1 MNIWLLI
8 RYGISGVI
16 GIVTNIVT
24 LYILTDLLGIWYLA
38 SAVLA
43 FCITLVVT
51 FSLQK
56 YWTFKDHEGEIMTQG
71 VTYTIIALTSLVIGT
86 VSLYVAVDVFK
97 FWYLGSQVVIMCAL
111 AGWNF
116 LANKYFTF
124 NTLISDVQ
132 S

>member
-1 MNIWLLI
+1 MNIWQLV

-16 GIVTNIVT
+16 GICTNILT
-24 LYILTDLLGIWYLA
+24 LYFFTEVVGIWYLA

-56 YWTFKDHEGEIMTQG
+56 YWTFKDHEGELLTQG
-71 VTYTIIALTSLVIGT
+71 ASYTVIAVTSLVVGT
-86 VSLYVAVDVFK
+86 GALYIAVDVLG
-97 FWYLGSQVVIMCAL
+97 FWYLGSQAVIMCTL
-111 AGWNF
+111 AGCNF

-124 NTLISDVQ
+124 GHLIERT
-132 S
+132 